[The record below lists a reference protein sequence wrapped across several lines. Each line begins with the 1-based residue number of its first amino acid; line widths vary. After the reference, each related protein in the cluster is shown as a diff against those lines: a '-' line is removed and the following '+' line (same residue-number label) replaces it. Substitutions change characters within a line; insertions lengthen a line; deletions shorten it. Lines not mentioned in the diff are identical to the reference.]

1 MSDTE
6 KLLLLMQ
13 IVGPSAAA
21 YVAVKVAIA
30 VALERAQYALSMAK
44 RAHERIDRLMDE
56 A

>member
-1 MSDTE
+1 MSDTD
-6 KLLLLMQ
+6 KLLLIVQ
-13 IVGPSAAA
+13 IAGPAVAS

-30 VALERAQYALSMAK
+30 VAMERAQYALSMAK